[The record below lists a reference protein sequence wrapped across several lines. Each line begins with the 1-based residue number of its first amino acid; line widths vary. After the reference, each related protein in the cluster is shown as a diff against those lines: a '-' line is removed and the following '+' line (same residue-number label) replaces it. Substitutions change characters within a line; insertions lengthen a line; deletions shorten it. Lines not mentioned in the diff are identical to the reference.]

1 MFHTPD
7 SPGVWVNEKQ
17 AIVVF
22 ESGGNLKYWHWHDG
36 QWRKAWIS
44 ETKLGGWVPYVEGAT
59 LLRVAAERAKL
70 PCGHHTSLRVRSVES
85 NYEYCDLCETMSR
98 MRDALTMEADL
109 LKERNDLRKQLTERD
124 AEIERLRKRD
134 ELNTELVSGI
144 EKQLGIYGAD
154 ATTTIGA
161 EIEKLKTERDKAI
174 ENFNDYRS
182 GRECDVSGKEA
193 REAPHH
199 CGELDKGCSCFKCR
213 LHRQASTIRSLTQQL
228 TERDAEVARLK
239 EELAYLTSTHATTK
253 RKLIGDRDF
262 LEAANAELRKRVGQL
277 EQHRDLYANAT
288 IHRCK
293 KCGCLWRRWG
303 DGSWSLLDRHQ
314 VCKSCCDNEAMGEQI
329 EEIEIGLE
337 YKRLV
342 EELHKGKQP

>member
-1 MFHTPD
+1 MTAKEETSCPDGLLPDGETCPRCGQKRAPSGVNWGTWVHVRVPAPAPKDRLGPGDEITHTRGCGIWNQD
-7 SPGVWVNEKQ
+7 GSDEDCTCG
-17 AIVVF
+17 
-22 ESGGNLKYWHWHDG
+22 LK
-36 QWRKAWIS
+36 WRQ
-44 ETKLGGWVPYVEGAT
+44 
-59 LLRVAAERAKL
+59 
-70 PCGHHTSLRVRSVES
+70 
-85 NYEYCDLCETMSR
+85 
-98 MRDALTMEADL
+98 
-109 LKERNDLRKQLTERD
+109 QLAERD
-124 AEIERLRKRD
+124 AELERLRKRD
-134 ELNTELVSGI
+134 ALNTELVSGI
-144 EKQLGIYGAD
+144 ERQLGIYGAD
-154 ATTTIGA
+154 ATTTICA

-182 GRECDVSGKEA
+182 ERECDVSSKEA

-228 TERDAEVARLK
+228 AERDAEVARLK
-239 EELAYLTSTHATTK
+239 EELAFLNATHATTN
-253 RKLIGDRDF
+253 RKLLGHRDF

-277 EQHRDLYANAT
+277 EQHRDLYAKAT

-314 VCKSCCDNEAMGEQI
+314 VCKSCCDNEVMGEQI